1 VLSVIQMLRGRGER
15 DSIAGVIA
23 MATKA
28 QIKFTYEDY
37 KSLPY
42 SERQRFELLEGEL
55 IMAPSPNTEHQ
66 EIARELFRPLEE
78 YIRRHNLGKIYF
90 APLDVVLGEP
100 GEEQVVQPDILFVRK
115 ARRHIIREDEIRG
128 APDLVVEI
136 LSPATAEKDRVFK
149 RRLYAKYGVPEY
161 WIVDPEEET
170 IEVLTLGERGYER
183 AGLYH
188 KNETLESPLLPG
200 LRIPLDEI
208 F

>member
-1 VLSVIQMLRGRGER
+1 
-15 DSIAGVIA
+15 

-42 SERQRFELLEGEL
+42 VERQRFELLEGEL

-78 YIRRHNLGKIYF
+78 YIRSHDLGKIYF

-100 GEEQVVQPDILFVRK
+100 GEEQVVQPDILFVSK
-115 ARRHIIREDEIRG
+115 ERRRIIQEDEIRG

-136 LSPATAEKDRVFK
+136 LSPSTEEKDRVFK
-149 RRLYAKYGVPEY
+149 RRLYAKYGVKEY
-161 WIVDPEEET
+161 WLVDPDSQT
-170 IEVLTLGERGYER
+170 IEVLTLGKQGYER
-183 AGLYH
+183 AGLYN
-188 KNETLESPLLPG
+188 KNRVLQSPLLPE
-200 LRIPLDEI
+200 LRIALDEV

>member
-1 VLSVIQMLRGRGER
+1 MEYHNKVI
-15 DSIAGVIA
+15 S

-42 SERQRFELLEGEL
+42 VERERFELLEGEL

-66 EIARELFRPLEE
+66 EIARELFRPLGEH
-78 YIRRHNLGKIYF
+78 IRSHNLGKIYF

-100 GEEQVVQPDILFVRK
+100 GNEQVVQPDILFVSQ
-115 ARRHIIREDEIRG
+115 ARRTIIRDDEIRG

-136 LSPATAEKDRVFK
+136 ISLSTEEKDRVFK
-149 RRLYAKYGVPEY
+149 RRLYAKYGVQEY
-161 WIVDPEEET
+161 WITDPDSQT
-170 IEVLTLGERGYER
+170 IEVLTLGKRGYER
-183 AGLYH
+183 AGLYT
-188 KNETLESPLLPG
+188 KSETLKSPLLPG
-200 LRIPLDEI
+200 LHIPLDEI